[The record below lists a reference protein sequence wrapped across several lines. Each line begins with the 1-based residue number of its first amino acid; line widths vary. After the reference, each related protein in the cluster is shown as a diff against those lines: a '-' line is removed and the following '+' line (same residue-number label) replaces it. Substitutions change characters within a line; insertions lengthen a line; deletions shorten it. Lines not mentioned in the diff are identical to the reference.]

1 MLTIKDIR
9 QKILK
14 YCMISQNIYTFNG
27 SFPFSKMHFSLHQRI
42 AGILRQVFANFVRGY
57 TIAPPII
64 NFGHLIFAKF
74 NKFLHSSL
82 GVGSF
87 KILLSLLSTFKT
99 HKFC

>member
-1 MLTIKDIR
+1 MKYSGYNGFLSLF
-9 QKILK
+9 QKCIFP
-14 YCMISQNIYTFNG
+14 CTNG
-27 SFPFSKMHFSLHQRI
+27 LQVFL
-42 AGILRQVFANFVRGY
+42 LRQVFANFVRGY

-87 KILLSLLSTFKT
+87 KILTYPVIKNCSTFKK
-99 HKFC
+99 HKFVNAI